1 MEPLFKVVAFL
12 EELFPPEFS
21 LENDPIGLVVKPV
34 SLSQP
39 IEKALVALE
48 LSPSLVQTVVKEGY
62 GLLYLHH
69 PPIWNPIKMLDAENP
84 HVSMLLKLYQNG
96 VTVLSHHTNLDCAPG
111 GIADQWVELLELR
124 GKKKPLFPSKT
135 NKQYFKITT
144 FVPQEHLD
152 RVAKAAFQA
161 GAGII
166 GNYSECSFYTEGTGT
181 FTPQKGANPF
191 IGKAGNHEKVREL
204 RFEVRVEE
212 NLLTEVLHA
221 IFVAHP
227 YEEPAV
233 DVYPLLPFA
242 RPDTGLGRLIELEN
256 PVSLKVISMKIER
269 LINEKVLVQKPYS
282 KKCENIAK
290 IAILPGSGKSLLNS
304 LHSEKV
310 DLFISGDLS
319 HHDIEELKIK
329 NISFIQLP
337 HGRGER
343 IAMQSVTNLIRKQA
357 MEKGLKVTF
366 ESENRYHDE

>member
-12 EELFPPEFS
+12 EELFPPELS

-39 IEKALVALE
+39 IEKVLVALE
-48 LSPSLVQTVVKEGY
+48 LNPSLVHTVVEEEY
-62 GLLYLHH
+62 DLLYLHH
-69 PPIWNPIKMLDAENP
+69 PPIWNPIKKLDIENP
-84 HVSMLLKLYQNG
+84 YVSMLLRLYQNG
-96 VTVLSHHTNLDCAPG
+96 VTVLSHHTNLDCAPEG
-111 GIADQWVELLELR
+111 LADQWIELLELQ
-124 GKKKPLFPSKT
+124 GKKKPLFPHKI

-152 RVAKAAFQA
+152 RVAQAAFQA

-166 GNYSECSFYTEGTGT
+166 GNYSECSFYTEGIGT

-191 IGKAGNHEKVREL
+191 IGEAGNHERVREL

-212 NLLTEVLHA
+212 NLLAEVLHA
-221 IFVAHP
+221 IFTAHP

-233 DVYPLLPFA
+233 DVYPLFPFA
-242 RPDTGLGRLIELEN
+242 KPDAGLGRLIELDN
-256 PVSLKVISMKIER
+256 PISLEALSVKIER
-269 LINEKVLVQKPYS
+269 LIDEKILVQKPYS
-282 KKCENIAK
+282 KNCENVVK
-290 IAILPGSGKSLLNS
+290 IAILPGSGKSFLNS
-304 LHSEKV
+304 LNNEKV

-343 IAMQSVTNLIRKQA
+343 IAMQSVTNLIQKKA